1 MNVYD
6 IWNYLVEY
14 DVATEG
20 EIQLVVDIN
29 GLSEKTMNDIIYA
42 KTGYNNIEQLQDEIE
57 AGEY

>member
-42 KTGYNNIEQLQDEIE
+42 KTGYNNIEQLQNEIE
-57 AGEY
+57 AEGY